1 MSGLFGRTP
10 LAFVFYSRALVGKLQ
25 LSCQQRNPQVIESQ
39 PRVVVCPCR
48 LKRRRS
54 LCLVKQGVWDTY
66 KTVYSN
72 GPILYRYLV
81 IGSLVATSKASMRSV
96 NRDRGARGWRI
107 LGIVPETKPTLRF
120 SVPRA
125 KRNPR
130 KLTASKYQYHASVY
144 ILQTVGP
151 MLPFY
156 YQIRRKRKNAAD
168 TTGNPMSA
176 GEPTANQRD
185 SSKRLRG
192 HPT

>member
-1 MSGLFGRTP
+1 MTFRHVWPFRKNTAGIRVLFAGIGWETSTELSTTQPSSYRVPATSGRLPMQAETSSFA
-10 LAFVFYSRALVGKLQ
+10 LSRKTG
-25 LSCQQRNPQVIESQ
+25 C
-39 PRVVVCPCR
+39 
-48 LKRRRS
+48 
-54 LCLVKQGVWDTY
+54 WDTY

-72 GPILYRYLV
+72 GPILLV

-96 NRDRGARGWRI
+96 NRDRGARGWR
-107 LGIVPETKPTLRF
+107 IVPETKPTLRF

-156 YQIRRKRKNAAD
+156 
-168 TTGNPMSA
+168 
-176 GEPTANQRD
+176 
-185 SSKRLRG
+185 
-192 HPT
+192 